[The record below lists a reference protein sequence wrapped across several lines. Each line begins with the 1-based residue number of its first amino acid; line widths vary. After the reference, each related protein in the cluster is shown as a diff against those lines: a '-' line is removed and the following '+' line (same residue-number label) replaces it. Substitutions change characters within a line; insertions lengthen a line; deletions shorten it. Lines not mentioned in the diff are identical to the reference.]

1 MRSPLGYGI
10 LTHMYRILC
19 LTFLAALSF
28 ALSGCGEPVTGPYTF
43 TNNTSFDPL
52 YLRIEQNGKSAVHTI
67 VKGDTVT
74 GESHYAPQVTAVKS
88 ADSDVVNNAV
98 TCYTQGYGYDYVFTD
113 AESYQAVIR
122 CIGETLAGYTLIDET
137 GKFFMYSDSTFD
149 TEDGQNKPVE
159 LGTPETDIPVTAYS
173 DNPSFAAKDANTT
186 ISLDFDRKTIEEP
199 EGSKTEIFII
209 K

>member
-67 VKGDTVT
+67 VKGGTVT

-98 TCYTQGYGYDYVFTD
+98 TCYTQRYGYDYVFTD

-122 CIGETLAGYTLIDET
+122 CIDETPAGYTLIDET
-137 GKFFMYSDSTFD
+137 GKFFMYSDNTFD

-173 DNPSFAAKDANTT
+173 DNPSFAAKAKDADKT
-186 ISLDFDRKTIEEP
+186 IPLDFEQELTADGKT
-199 EGSKTEIFII
+199 GTFII

>member
-1 MRSPLGYGI
+1 
-10 LTHMYRILC
+10 MYRIMC

-67 VKGDTVT
+67 VKGATVT

-122 CIGETLAGYTLIDET
+122 CIDETLDNYTLAGYTLIDKT

-149 TEDGQNKPVE
+149 TEDGQNKQVE

-173 DNPSFAAKDANTT
+173 DNPSFLLQRANDADKT
-186 ISLDFDRKTIEEP
+186 IPLDFEQELTADGKTV
-199 EGSKTEIFII
+199 IFII

>member
-67 VKGDTVT
+67 GKGGTVT

-122 CIGETLAGYTLIDET
+122 CIDETLDGYTLVDKT
-137 GKFFMYSDSTFD
+137 GKFFMYSDNTFD
-149 TEDGQNKPVE
+149 DESGQGKSV
-159 LGTPETDIPVTAYS
+159 TFDAQETDKPVTAYS

-186 ISLDFDRKTIEEP
+186 ISLDFEQDPTADDKTV
-199 EGSKTEIFII
+199 IFII

>member
-122 CIGETLAGYTLIDET
+122 CIDETLAGYTLIDET
-137 GKFFMYSDSTFD
+137 GKFFMYSDNTFD
-149 TEDGQNKPVE
+149 DESGPNNPVE
-159 LGTPETDIPVTAYS
+159 LGTQGAEISVTAYS
-173 DNPSFAAKDANTT
+173 DNPSFAAKDADKT
-186 ISLDFDRKTIEEP
+186 IPLDFEQEPTADGKTV
-199 EGSKTEIFII
+199 IFII

>member
-1 MRSPLGYGI
+1 
-10 LTHMYRILC
+10 MYRIMC

-43 TNNTSFDPL
+43 TNNTSFAPL

-74 GESHYAPQVTAVKS
+74 GESHYAPQVTAVKG

-122 CIGETLAGYTLIDET
+122 CIDETLADYTLIDET
-137 GKFFMYSDSTFD
+137 GKFFMYSDNTFD
-149 TEDGQNKPVE
+149 DEDEQNKSVTFDAQE
-159 LGTPETDIPVTAYS
+159 KDIPVTAYS
-173 DNPSFAAKDANTT
+173 DNPSFAAKDADKT
-186 ISLDFDRKTIEEP
+186 IPLDFEQEPTADDKTV
-199 EGSKTEIFII
+199 IFII